1 MSSLPSKNLNEYN
14 RLTAWLTDNQDL
26 KNNDEYELAL
36 NSWYRLH
43 QLKNKPAYSNENLSE
58 EQLINWLSNNQDLKN
73 TPEYDYKLEK
83 WYSLSSGE
91 TQQQKEDMGLYAD
104 AALRGTVQGA
114 TFDFADEGI
123 AFYKAANDY
132 FSSDDEENI
141 SFSDLYDYHWEN
153 ENEILADYK
162 KRAGKSYLAGQVAG
176 SVATLPLGGVL
187 GKTGAYLFGIGKTG
201 KTATQTAFQV
211 GAAGALQSG
220 LHSAGATQTS
230 DLLTTD
236 RLTEGAKGAGVGFV
250 LGGTLGF
257 TGHKLSDKIAN
268 SSQGLL
274 NRALNLTEKPVSSE
288 ELGKQVTPQL
298 TEIARKAESKR
309 DQSYTLWREE
319 LEKVVGKT
327 KAVYSREPET
337 QQLKVIPTDLL
348 KSHVRGFKKLGDFSK
363 NSDLTSIL
371 NADKKVTVDTFNYYL
386 SEAWNLYKV
395 LPDSHA
401 AKLMTRLKTMPD
413 YKTSVLNKIGGNLG
427 TKRKK
432 LDQAV
437 RHYEEGQLLDKTLV
451 KNIREGKPLDD
462 VFLSKFLPKGGE
474 GGTANL
480 QNYINFENRIKAWS
494 KEANLSGKEID
505 EILNPL
511 RANAIHDAIS
521 NPSVFKALTD
531 TAEKGGT
538 TASRDTLAHFKKLL
552 TPQQFSFVSS
562 LSKLPPNHLEKRIQS
577 LSQYYVARGLLGA
590 GAGGAGAG
598 AGALAVGASPMVSAI
613 VGLAV
618 LSGIYG
624 SPILMRKLANNPS
637 LLNLASKVINAP
649 LGTPSTKIAKA
660 GEALGKASIKAGV
673 MNPET
678 AQAMLNSIAQQL
690 ELGEKKEGAN

>member
-91 TQQQKEDMGLYAD
+91 TQQQEEDMGLYAD

-141 SFSDLYDYHWEN
+141 SFSDLYNYHWEN

-220 LHSAGATQTS
+220 LHSAGAAQTS

-288 ELGKQVTPQL
+288 ELGKQITPQL

-319 LEKVVGKT
+319 LEKVVEKT

-511 RANAIHDAIS
+511 RANAIHDAIL

-531 TAEKGGT
+531 TAGKGGT

-577 LSQYYVARGLLGA
+577 LSQYYVARGLLG
-590 GAGGAGAG
+590 GGGAGVG
-598 AGALAVGASPMVSAI
+598 AVAVGASPMVSAI